1 MSVWT
6 AIKNFG
12 PGAILTEADMDT
24 YVSQNTNYLKDLSDT
39 SLQFLNR
46 LTSVTTVVN
55 TTVETT
61 MFSYSVPGGT
71 LGTTHALKF
80 SGVGDFGNNSGTTSY
95 QFVLRIKY
103 GATTI
108 AQHVFAN
115 LNTGNFTQP
124 LTIDAELHAYTA
136 TNAQRAR
143 SHVGFDGIAH
153 GDANS
158 GIAITR
164 DFAGGSGGGITL
176 GTASGLPTFSVHN
189 GVAEDSTAA
198 KNFTVTFQFSGTDA
212 TLQARLWSA
221 YLIKI

>member
-1 MSVWT
+1 M
-6 AIKNFG
+6 N
-12 PGAILTEADMDT
+12 T
-24 YVSQNTNYLKDLSDT
+24 YVSDNTQYLKDIADVAVVRLD
-39 SLQFLNR
+39 R
-46 LTSVTTVVN
+46 LTSVTTLVN
-55 TTVETT
+55 STVETT
-61 MFSYSVPGGT
+61 MYSFSVPGGT
-71 LGTTHALKF
+71 LGTTHALRF

-115 LNTGNFTQP
+115 LNSGNFTQP
-124 LTIDAELHAYTA
+124 LTIDAELHAFVA

-164 DFAGGSGGGITL
+164 DFAGGGGGGITL

-198 KNFTVTFQFSGTDA
+198 KNFTVTFQFSGADA

-221 YLIKI
+221 YLLKIP